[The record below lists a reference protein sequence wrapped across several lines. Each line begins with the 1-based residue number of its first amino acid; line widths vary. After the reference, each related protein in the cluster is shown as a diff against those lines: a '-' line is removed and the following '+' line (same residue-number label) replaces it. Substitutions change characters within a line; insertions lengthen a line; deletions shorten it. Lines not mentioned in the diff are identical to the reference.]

1 MASLHIVCSEP
12 VRCAR
17 TSTSVEL
24 HSEAKEIPCVDEVDK
39 MKGTFKWTKK
49 AIQAIE
55 KLNTDWTGERSY
67 RYSDCH

>member
-49 AIQAIE
+49 AI
-55 KLNTDWTGERSY
+55 
-67 RYSDCH
+67 